1 MLARVKQTCR
11 WNTVTAFA
19 GREYIRNEWRRVPA
33 GLEAEAQRHPML
45 DIDAGAQPEQVAP
58 AVEPARTKDELKA
71 LAKEAGIPN
80 SKFLVRPYNQLFRA
94 DFKDRHCKPIIRK
107 LYHHNR
113 HTIL

>member
-71 LAKEAGIPN
+71 LAKAAGIPN
-80 SKFLVRPYNQLFRA
+80 YWSMSAETLEAKLDEINRA
-94 DFKDRHCKPIIRK
+94 D
-107 LYHHNR
+107 
-113 HTIL
+113 